1 MNIRKIIDSYKYGL
15 IDGLFRG
22 KKSKT
27 NYKDTKYVRIYKEG
41 FDFGVTLNPYRIKND
56 WYL

>member
-15 IDGLFRG
+15 IDGLFKG

-56 WYL
+56 